1 MKQSINGSVSLTLPK
16 SRSHRQIACTSAPV
30 PAFRECIPMLTSPF
44 LCTNRLPCGHFCRK
58 EELERKYQ
66 PTPKLPNRLR
76 IASLQADD
84 PVLRY
89 TYQTSNSER
98 SHQCQ
103 SNGSRN
109 RHAAD
114 CESHTLHVP
123 PCAEHRQH
131 RGKKDFSNW
140 RQRKS
145 WPLGEKNM
153 LNGTLVSC
161 DFRNHSCGSRL
172 EDSCF
177 QFTFPYCDDIPSQR
191 GKLPGGFFISIPV
204 GNHLLLPKSG
214 VRFWKTVILAVV
226 AMPKAA
232 VDENDRLVFWENDV
246 GCAGKFLDIYP
257 VAESLFPQIVA
268 QLTLRLGVD
277 GLYP

>member
-1 MKQSINGSVSLTLPK
+1 
-16 SRSHRQIACTSAPV
+16 
-30 PAFRECIPMLTSPF
+30 
-44 LCTNRLPCGHFCRK
+44 
-58 EELERKYQ
+58 
-66 PTPKLPNRLR
+66 
-76 IASLQADD
+76 
-84 PVLRY
+84 
-89 TYQTSNSER
+89 
-98 SHQCQ
+98 
-103 SNGSRN
+103 
-109 RHAAD
+109 
-114 CESHTLHVP
+114 
-123 PCAEHRQH
+123 
-131 RGKKDFSNW
+131 
-140 RQRKS
+140 
-145 WPLGEKNM
+145 M

-246 GCAGKFLDIYP
+246 GCAGKFLDIYQ
-257 VAESLFPQIVA
+257 VAESLFSLFDAPP
-268 QLTLRLGVD
+268 TTE
-277 GLYP
+277 LYALALHPSLPI